1 MNEPLL
7 TRRRFVALGGTL
19 ALAGASPLLGGC
31 GGTAPAAP
39 PTLRVHLSLS
49 AYERAFFARAIV
61 PPFEQAQN
69 VRVALADRTT
79 DEAIEDLYA
88 DRARFDL
95 LAVDTERLGALIADR
110 LALDVSDQRPTL
122 AAPILPST
130 LGALERAGR
139 LHALPYRPTA
149 WVTFYNR
156 ALLAR
161 ASVEPPRTWDDLLTA
176 AARLRDA
183 AGGRVALQGASG
195 APAAQSLVE
204 LIWAFGGDPLAP
216 VDAGALAAGDYLARL
231 APLLAPGAR
240 DAKFDTLT
248 AALAADRVALGPN
261 WPIVAADL
269 VQRGGKPE
277 IAVAA
282 TLAGPAGDARVLSGQ
297 VLIVPTGSRQ
307 PALAL
312 ALAAHLRSREVQR
325 SLVGQLAWFPLRD
338 DAFDAAPAW
347 QTETATALREALR
360 TARAVPPLAN
370 REAFDLA
377 LGTAFRRIAFEGIAP
392 ASALAQAAAAVT
404 SLR

>member
-19 ALAGASPLLGGC
+19 ALAGAAPLLGGC
-31 GGTAPAAP
+31 GGTAPAPP
-39 PTLRVHLSLS
+39 PTLRIHLSLS

-61 PPFEQAQN
+61 PPFEQARN
-69 VRVALADRTT
+69 VRVELADGTT

-88 DRARFDL
+88 DRSRFDL

-110 LALDVSDQRPTL
+110 LALDVNDQRPTL
-122 AAPILPST
+122 AAPILPSI
-130 LGALERAGR
+130 LGALEHDDR

-156 ALLAR
+156 ALLTNAG
-161 ASVEPPRTWDDLLTA
+161 VEPPRTWDDLLTA

-216 VDAGALAAGDYLARL
+216 TDAGALAAGDYLARL

-248 AALAADRVALGPN
+248 AALAADRVAFGPN
-261 WPIVAADL
+261 WPVVAADL

-282 TLAGPAGDARVLSGQ
+282 TLAGPVGDARVLSGQ
-297 VLIVPTGSRQ
+297 LLIVPTGARQ
-307 PALAL
+307 PTLAL

-347 QTETATALREALR
+347 QMETATALREALR
-360 TARAVPPLAN
+360 TARAIPPLAN
-370 REAFDLA
+370 REALDLA
-377 LGTAFRRIAFEGIAP
+377 LGTAFRRIAFEGTAP
-392 ASALAQAAAAVT
+392 ATALAWAAAAING
-404 SLR
+404 LR